1 MSSTDTNTDATLA
14 ERVAALERQVDF
26 LSKERPGRK
35 MKPNL
40 KSSPHLCGIQ
50 PGRDSATCPDA
61 SIYRYQQGCQ
71 GDKCVKINHDY
82 YADYRAKRKKENR
95 PLVEAVVEVDFPL
108 VASNGDGEP
117 EIQPRERH

>member
-1 MSSTDTNTDATLA
+1 MSSTDTEASLL
-14 ERVAALERQVDF
+14 ERVAALEKQVDF

-40 KSSPHLCGIQ
+40 KSSPGVCGLD
-50 PGRDSATCPDA
+50 PHRDSTTCPDA

-82 YADYRAKRKKENR
+82 YAEYRAKRKKENR

-108 VASNGDGEP
+108 VDTNGDGGEP